1 MVPYPLRRHAQ
12 LFTYRDEQRVSS
24 LCLSRVNLNSPPYTA
39 LYISLYALTYI
50 YICIS
55 HYSNGFSA
63 FFYWDTL
70 KIRRIMHAYINKNI
84 HGVFRLFLS
93 IIPSPPSWSFRS
105 HRQLE
110 DLVHFPLSYSSAP
123 NPSNTRGQP
132 LLMFILKTPGCSNS
146 PLAVSCKR
154 TAFQLAICP
163 SLPYFNS
170 LFCMELLLSK
180 HILSN
185 NTAQLRIEI
194 CTHMP
199 TRFSLQFS
207 MSHSETFLIAVIFF
221 RWTPAD
227 SSAFGFV
234 LAVYELMLHLQIPHT
249 AQSSNYSTYL
259 LFVSVNLCSVVTYT
273 FLWHPRHYNKQ
284 PEFFRRRYVTWTV
297 FVSASN
303 CHCRNK
309 SGISPP
315 FFSTAFPCAAL
326 RKKIAAKPASTSRIV
341 PVRQPTKKRYSVAVY
356 LTGCLL

>member
-163 SLPYFNS
+163 SPGLFPCPILTACFAWNYSLVNIYFQIILRNFELKYAHICLLVFLSSSPWAIPRPSWSLSSFSDELP
-170 LFCMELLLSK
+170 LTPLLL
-180 HILSN
+180 
-185 NTAQLRIEI
+185 
-194 CTHMP
+194 
-199 TRFSLQFS
+199 
-207 MSHSETFLIAVIFF
+207 
-221 RWTPAD
+221 
-227 SSAFGFV
+227 
-234 LAVYELMLHLQIPHT
+234 
-249 AQSSNYSTYL
+249 
-259 LFVSVNLCSVVTYT
+259 
-273 FLWHPRHYNKQ
+273 
-284 PEFFRRRYVTWTV
+284 
-297 FVSASN
+297 AS
-303 CHCRNK
+303 C
-309 SGISPP
+309 
-315 FFSTAFPCAAL
+315 
-326 RKKIAAKPASTSRIV
+326 
-341 PVRQPTKKRYSVAVY
+341 
-356 LTGCLL
+356 